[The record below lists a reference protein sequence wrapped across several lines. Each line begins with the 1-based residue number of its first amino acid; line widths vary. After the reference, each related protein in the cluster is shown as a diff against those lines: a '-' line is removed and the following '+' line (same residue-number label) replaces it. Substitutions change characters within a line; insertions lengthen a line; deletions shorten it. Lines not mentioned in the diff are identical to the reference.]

1 MIVLILIACLYLMIQ
16 FSQHSLLKKFN
27 HCSRL
32 NLDEKQKLICTKKI
46 TFTHGLTL
54 LLGSIIFYFSLLF
67 SPQNY
72 ISNLLVDPQT
82 KTWVTGLAMMA
93 LLVAFRW
100 LVLYKK
106 DSLFY
111 PVFSLVMVII
121 ILAGLKD
128 IIQPELVKQFG
139 YYYYCFSQTIIFIA
153 FAIAMIFSSIYFF
166 KRQAIIHLLRSYLF
180 ASLSNILAFALTQYL
195 AHYLYSSLYFITCL
209 ALSIYLP
216 MWLSLVNLCQIFNEY
231 DSFDSDLTVQ
241 EIQT

>member
-1 MIVLILIACLYLMIQ
+1 MIVFILIACLYLMIQ

-32 NLDEKQKLICTKKI
+32 NLDENQKLICTKKI

-54 LLGSIIFYFSLLF
+54 LIGSIIYYFSLQF
-67 SPQNY
+67 SPQNHM
-72 ISNLLVDPQT
+72 SNLLVDPQT
-82 KTWVTGLAMMA
+82 KTWVTGFVMMA
-93 LLVAFRW
+93 FLLTLRW
-100 LVLYKK
+100 LAFYKK

-111 PVFSLVMVII
+111 PVLSFVMVV
-121 ILAGLKD
+121 ILLASLKD
-128 IIQPELVKQFG
+128 MIQPELVKQFG
-139 YYYYCFSQTIIFIA
+139 YYYFFSQTIIFIA

-180 ASLSNILAFALTQYL
+180 ANLSNILAFALTQYL

-231 DSFDSDLTVQ
+231 DSFDSDSTVQ